1 MLEIS
6 GPSIWDGKE
15 THIKV
20 GLKCRVS
27 KRIRS
32 VHPRSNF
39 FLIALDGIAMRE
51 AGTLEQVVKNNNWYL
66 WSRCAQQELPG
77 GCEWYDWSLLVE
89 IASLRYSGKGK
100 AEALL
105 QVAMVSDKGALI
117 ASFPKAILKVA
128 EWETGLLAHSEK
140 CSSYFN
146 GLEAKL
152 REVPCD
158 EETQA
163 IVEQLLK
170 IMSRARAS
178 VRDAVE
184 QFPKIMSGARA
195 SVRDAT
201 TEAGVSLALCYFIG
215 AAFPE
220 PPQIDDAEPVRR
232 SVSGFPILPPLDF
245 FMPLCEDQCPTTSEL
260 RQMIRNT
267 AQSLLSALRQQAHE
281 LDLKYLRRSLFTTR
295 VGSVTLDTENPF
307 VLNIS
312 DTPPL
317 EPGDEFALGIGD
329 DLVFNRVLKLG
340 SIHAVGP
347 ITPFE
352 QSAELLQLHIGPI
365 LPAENASDGKTLA
378 FIENVEDP
386 SPPIRDDELDELWRE
401 VFKDELNK
409 TDPKARGEQ
418 IITGYTKQSTLYSK
432 MNRAMY
438 TDHATQLRKYA
449 PYIRELRDL
458 FRMHHSNPDH
468 PNQVLKPY
476 VRDQSESPGSQTG
489 FDVTRRMRL
498 PGGMTKQAFYDAYIN
513 KFDKGKEVCFPAFT
527 STSEA
532 RNGGNA
538 SFGDV
543 VFKIHLAGAQQNTY
557 FPASVRKYSA
567 FAAENEVVLPPHSK
581 FRVINRNI
589 EEIDEIHLALA
600 DQPCVWQMIVQQD
613 WRAFNEWATA
623 HPDLLDTK
631 NSQYSIINAVAS
643 AMKTSVHLT
652 EANPLSHCIHLKA
665 NVNEQCKQT
674 GKTPLWQLAKNHQ
687 ELKVQFKT
695 GLDDQIKSLIW
706 CGANPHF
713 VGPDG
718 ESMGDWFVGID
729 VNAVINVHCT
739 WKYFVAKPIDGKV
752 VGWHDYV
759 QDASATIDRTYK
771 EWLQAGSGE
780 TCRKIMG
787 IKSGYFSYHLD
798 FANMRQTNVQSC
810 TERLIR
816 RCCADPAEF
825 KGLHGT
831 CIEGYSWEKVANG
844 WRCTDGGHFQAD

>member
-1 MLEIS
+1 MAARILMPENS
-6 GPSIWDGKE
+6 GPIIWDGKE
-15 THIKV
+15 THVTV
-20 GLKCRVS
+20 GLKCRLS

-32 VHPRSNF
+32 VHPRGVF
-39 FLIALDGIAMRE
+39 FLFALDGNAMRE
-51 AGTLEQVVKNNNWYL
+51 AGTLEQVVKSPDWYL
-66 WSRCAQQELPG
+66 WSRCEVQQLPD
-77 GCEWYDWSLLVE
+77 GCDWYDWSLLVE
-89 IASLRYSGKGK
+89 FASLCYGGKGNV
-100 AEALL
+100 EALL
-105 QVAMVSDKGALI
+105 QVVVVSDKGALI
-117 ASFPKAILKVA
+117 ASFPKAILKMA
-128 EWETGLLAHSEK
+128 EWETGLLAHSEQ

-163 IVEQLLK
+163 IVEHLPK
-170 IMSRARAS
+170 IMSR
-178 VRDAVE
+178 
-184 QFPKIMSGARA
+184 ARA

-220 PPQIDDAEPVRR
+220 PPQIDDAEPVLR

-245 FMPLCEDQCPTTSEL
+245 FMPTCENEYPTTSEL
-260 RQMIRNT
+260 RRLIRIT
-267 AQSLLSALRQQAHE
+267 AHSLLSALRQQAHE
-281 LDLKYLRRSLFTTR
+281 LDLKYLRRNVFTTR
-295 VGSVTLDTENPF
+295 VGSVTLDAEDPGK
-307 VLNIS
+307 LNIS
-312 DTPPL
+312 ETHPFK
-317 EPGDEFALGIGD
+317 PGDEFALAIGD
-329 DLVFNRVLKLG
+329 DLLFNRVLKLG
-340 SIHAVGP
+340 SIHALGP

-352 QSAELLQLHIGPI
+352 ESAKLLQLHFGPI

-401 VFKDELNK
+401 VFKHELNK

-432 MNRAMY
+432 MNCAMY
-438 TDHATQLRKYA
+438 TDDAAQLRKYA

-458 FRMHHSNPDH
+458 FQMHHSNPDH
-468 PNQVLKPY
+468 PDQVLKPY
-476 VRDQSESPGSQTG
+476 VRDQNESPGS

-498 PGGMTKQAFYDAYIN
+498 TGGMTKPAFYDAYID
-513 KFDKGKEVCFPAFT
+513 KFEKGKEVCFSAFT

-532 RNGGNA
+532 RNGGNE
-538 SFGDV
+538 SFGNV
-543 VFKIHLAGAQQNTY
+543 VFKIHLAGPQQKHSNTY

-589 EEIDEIHLALA
+589 ENIDEIHLALA
-600 DQPCVWQMIVQQD
+600 DQPCVWQTIVQQD
-613 WRAFNEWATA
+613 WRAFKEWATA

-631 NSQYSIINAVAS
+631 HSQYSIINAVAR
-643 AMKTSVHLT
+643 AMKTSVRLT
-652 EANPLSHCIHLKA
+652 EANPLSHCIRLKA

-687 ELKVQFKT
+687 ELKRQIKT

-706 CGANPHF
+706 CGANPYF
-713 VGPDG
+713 VVPDG

-729 VNAVINVHCT
+729 VNAVIDVHCV
-739 WKYFVAKPIDGKV
+739 WKYCVDDGIDGKV
-752 VGWHDYV
+752 VGWHDYET
-759 QDASATIDRTYK
+759 DASATIDGIYK

-780 TCRKIMG
+780 TCRKITG
-787 IKSGYFSYHLD
+787 IKSGCFSYHLD
-798 FANMRQTNVQSC
+798 FANMRQTQVQSGK
-810 TERLIR
+810 ERVIR

-825 KGLHGT
+825 MCLHGT
-831 CIEGYSWEKVANG
+831 CERGFAWQKVPKG
-844 WRCTDGGHFQAD
+844 WRCLGGSHFQFDEEVASRMLHQ

>member
-1 MLEIS
+1 MAARILMPENS
-6 GPSIWDGKE
+6 GPIIWDGKE
-15 THIKV
+15 THVTV
-20 GLKCRVS
+20 GLKCRLS

-32 VHPRSNF
+32 VHPRGVF
-39 FLIALDGIAMRE
+39 FLFALDGNAMRE
-51 AGTLEQVVKNNNWYL
+51 AGTLEQVVKSPDWYL
-66 WSRCAQQELPG
+66 WSRCEVQQLPD
-77 GCEWYDWSLLVE
+77 GCDWYDWSLLVE
-89 IASLRYSGKGK
+89 FASLCYGGKGNV
-100 AEALL
+100 EALL
-105 QVAMVSDKGALI
+105 QVVVVSDKGALI
-117 ASFPKAILKVA
+117 ASFPKAILKMA
-128 EWETGLLAHSEK
+128 EWETGLLAHSEQ

-163 IVEQLLK
+163 IVEHLPK
-170 IMSRARAS
+170 IMSR
-178 VRDAVE
+178 
-184 QFPKIMSGARA
+184 ARA

-220 PPQIDDAEPVRR
+220 PPQIDDAEPVLR

-245 FMPLCEDQCPTTSEL
+245 FMPTCENEYPTTSEL
-260 RQMIRNT
+260 RRLIRIT
-267 AQSLLSALRQQAHE
+267 AHSLLSALRQQAHE
-281 LDLKYLRRSLFTTR
+281 LDLKYLRRNVFTTR
-295 VGSVTLDTENPF
+295 VGSVTLDAEDPGK
-307 VLNIS
+307 LNIS
-312 DTPPL
+312 ETHPFK
-317 EPGDEFALGIGD
+317 PGDEFALAIGD
-329 DLVFNRVLKLG
+329 DLLFNRVLKLG
-340 SIHAVGP
+340 SIHALGP

-352 QSAELLQLHIGPI
+352 ESAKLLQLHFGPI

-401 VFKDELNK
+401 VFKHELNK

-432 MNRAMY
+432 MNCAMY
-438 TDHATQLRKYA
+438 TDDAAQLRKYA

-458 FRMHHSNPDH
+458 FQMHHSNPDH
-468 PNQVLKPY
+468 PDQVLKPY
-476 VRDQSESPGSQTG
+476 VRDQNESPGS

-498 PGGMTKQAFYDAYIN
+498 TGGMTKPAFYDAYID
-513 KFDKGKEVCFPAFT
+513 KFEKGKEVCFSAFT

-532 RNGGNA
+532 RNGGNE
-538 SFGDV
+538 SFGNV
-543 VFKIHLAGAQQNTY
+543 VFKIHLAGPQQKHSNTY

-567 FAAENEVVLPPHSK
+567 FAAENEVVLPPHCK
-581 FRVINRNI
+581 FRVINI
-589 EEIDEIHLALA
+589 ENIDEIHLALA
-600 DQPCVWQMIVQQD
+600 DQPCVWQTIVQQD

-631 NSQYSIINAVAS
+631 NSKYSIINAVAS

-652 EANPLSHCIHLKA
+652 EANPLSHCIRLKA

-718 ESMGDWFVGID
+718 ESMGDRFVGID
-729 VNAVINVHCT
+729 VNAVIDVHCV
-739 WKYFVAKPIDGKV
+739 WKYCVDDGIDGKA

-759 QDASATIDRTYK
+759 QDASATIDGTYK

-780 TCRKIMG
+780 TCRKIMS

-798 FANMRQTNVQSC
+798 FANMRQTNVQSGK
-810 TERLIR
+810 ERLIR

-825 KGLHGT
+825 MGLHGT
-831 CIEGYSWEKVANG
+831 CIDGHAWEKVSNG